1 MNNFSLDR
9 FALADLVDF
18 IEFKIDHF
26 FLKNCEHFKD
36 KLFMNSMRSMQSTS
50 AIIFFLLIH
59 IPLSRISS
67 LFSLLTA
74 LIPLILTSRNK
85 KAIYLFTSKIVIF
98 LTFSSNDPL
107 AKTEI
112 LTKTS
117 EITKRAK

>member
-1 MNNFSLDR
+1 
-9 FALADLVDF
+9 
-18 IEFKIDHF
+18 
-26 FLKNCEHFKD
+26 
-36 KLFMNSMRSMQSTS
+36 MNSMRSMQSTS

-98 LTFSSNDPL
+98 LTFSSNDIL

-117 EITKRAK
+117 EATKRAK